1 MPDQLQLRGGTT
13 AQHTSFTG
21 ASKEVTIDT
30 TKKTAVVHDASTA
43 GGNPLMREDGA
54 NSALINGS
62 AAEPALAFAAGDADN
77 GIYSPGADQV
87 AVSTNGTERVE
98 WGASEVV
105 FNDGGED
112 YDFRI
117 EGDTNAN
124 LFFVDASNDR
134 VGIGI
139 ASPSYRL
146 TSSISSTTSSLGSLV
161 VGDIPIAAVNTGS
174 ATANQLAPV
183 LFRFQD
189 GTYNGNSLIAGVRES
204 ATGRQQSLVFAP
216 GDSSGDPQERLR
228 IDSDGR
234 LLVGT
239 ASDLTGDELQINDD
253 SAGAGISISGGV
265 TDSGAESGRI
275 LFRSDTGNQS
285 RISSRN
291 DGAQT
296 SGSNPGRLEFATTA
310 DGASSPT
317 ERMRI
322 TSNGRIG
329 IGGVTD
335 PQHRLHL
342 NGDIRLDDASPRI
355 EFHDNNA
362 SSNTTITC
370 GFEGYDQNGNR
381 GVFVGA
387 TEQSNTLSFGLG
399 NQERARIDSAGRLLV
414 GTSSA
419 RTAWHNGTIGSNL
432 IQIERAG
439 IGTDASISLCANS
452 GTSSTGISAAQI
464 LLGKTRGSAV
474 GATDAVASGDC
485 LGRVSF
491 QGSDGTQQVEAAKI
505 ETLVDGT
512 SGANDMPGRLVFY
525 TTADGA
531 SSPTERMR
539 IQSNGDIRIGQTT
552 TSQPGD
558 NNNTTGL
565 CFRNDNGS
573 ATNNGRFYASAGA
586 DHNFNRTSD
595 GTILAFRSAGTNEG
609 AVSISGTTVTYGGGH
624 LARWS
629 QLLNNADPSGILK
642 GTVMSNLDEM
652 CEWGEEDNEQLNRT
666 KVSDVEGDSNVAG
679 VFVSTSF
686 NDEGPFDFYV
696 GMTGDM
702 VIRIAQGTTV
712 ARGDLLM
719 SAGDGTAKPQDDDII
734 RSKTIAKVTST
745 HVSETYADGS
755 YCVPCVLMAC

>member
-322 TSNGRIG
+322 DSSGNVG
-329 IGGVTD
+329 IGVTAA
-335 PQHRLHL
+335 PSGGQLV
-342 NGDIRLDDASPRI
+342 IRSTLDASNKQLVLQDATNGWQRKI
-355 EFHDNNA
+355 GVD
-362 SSNTTITC
+362 SSNNM
-370 GFEGYDQNGNR
+370 GFYDGN
-381 GVFVGA
+381 
-387 TEQSNTLSFGLG
+387 TE
-399 NQERARIDSAGRLLV
+399 RMRIDSEGRLLV
-414 GTSSA
+414 GHSTA
-419 RTAWHNGTIGSNL
+419 RADFCGTAVTPQ
-432 IQIERAG
+432 IQLE
-439 IGTDASISLCANS
+439 GTDFNNSTISLVRNS
-452 GTSSTGISAAQI
+452 DDNGLAG
-464 LLGKTRGSAV
+464 LFLGKTRGASV
-474 GATDAVASGDC
+474 GNNGLVDDDDG
-485 LGRVSF
+485 LGSIEF
-491 QGSDGTQQVEAAKI
+491 QGNDGADMQRAARVQGF
-505 ETLVDGT
+505 VDGT
-512 SGANDMPGRLVFY
+512 AAAGSMPGRLIFS
-525 TTADGA
+525 TSA
-531 SSPTERMR
+531 SGTVSPTERMR